1 MPPLVW
7 RRIPSLLLLVLFL
20 AWPHITGANPLETY
34 GYGSRAISMGGAYSA
49 VSDDFAAAY
58 YNPAGLP
65 QIGDVDLGFGMTF
78 FNTNFNTIQNV
89 VVGETLGGEP
99 IIGDVDTSLSDNGGF
114 MGGVSVGLSEDIA
127 LGVGFYLPST
137 HYLARLQTQNQREP
151 NFIWYEKRPKRFAL
165 LVSVGA
171 RVYKGL
177 HIGAGID
184 VLFGPEGVVNVRVPV
199 AGEGTV
205 DLALTFRPRIAPY
218 AGLLY
223 KMKNDMSFAI
233 VYKDRKN
240 QGEIDINLNASLES
254 QVLTI
259 PIAGKMESMIF
270 YSPRQV
276 TFGWAWKPG
285 QRFNLA
291 LDLAWLQ
298 WSQFKD
304 ATLDMFVAIGPGGTE
319 VNFQEVLDPG
329 FNDTLLP
336 RVGIEYLAKKWSL
349 FPLADRVELKLRG
362 GYYFQKSPVPEQTG
376 LTNFLDSDSHVFS
389 AGLGFALRDLFGTT
403 RALKLDFHFQFHQL
417 MNREHKK
424 DGEFAD
430 LDGDGIPETRVI
442 GYPGYVT
449 GGNIFA
455 GGFTLGTSF

>member
-1 MPPLVW
+1 
-7 RRIPSLLLLVLFL
+7 
-20 AWPHITGANPLETY
+20 
-34 GYGSRAISMGGAYSA
+34 MGGAYSA
-49 VSDDFAAAY
+49 VSDDFAAAF

-78 FNTNFNTIQNV
+78 FNTSFNTIQNV
-89 VVGETLGGEP
+89 VVGETPGGEP

-177 HIGAGID
+177 HIGAGLD

-233 VYKDRKN
+233 VYKDKKN
-240 QGEIDINLNASLES
+240 QGEVDINLNASIEYPL
-254 QVLTI
+254 LTI

-285 QRFNLA
+285 ERFHVSF
-291 LDLAWLQ
+291 DLAWLQ

-304 ATLDMFVAIGPGGTE
+304 ATLDMAVALGPGE
-319 VNFQEVLDPG
+319 NQVNFQKLLDPG
-329 FNDTLLP
+329 FSDTLLP
-336 RVGIEYLAKKWSL
+336 RAGIEYLAKKWSL

-376 LTNFLDSDSHVFS
+376 LTNFLDSDTHVFS

-403 RALKLDFHFQFHQL
+403 RALKLDLHFQFHQL

-424 DGEFAD
+424 DGDLVD

-442 GYPGYVT
+442 GYPGYAT